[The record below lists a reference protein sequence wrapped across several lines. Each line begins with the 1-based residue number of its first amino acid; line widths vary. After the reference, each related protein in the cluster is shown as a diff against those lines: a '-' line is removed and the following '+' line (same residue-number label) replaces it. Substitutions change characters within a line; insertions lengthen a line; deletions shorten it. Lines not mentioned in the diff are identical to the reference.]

1 VENEFK
7 VYRIEVVATEP
18 YVDIHLVRWLLEV
31 DGIEINSIEE
41 K

>member
-1 VENEFK
+1 MKNEFK
-7 VYRIEVVATEP
+7 VYLIEVVETEP